1 MLNEKI
7 KLLSERCDDLQAQIS
22 AMKEERAEEQDAH
35 FERAK
40 QSLLEREHFNFKEDE
55 ETADETHEEDNTKVP
70 ELNKFE
76 IKKNCS
82 YRHNMK

>member
-1 MLNEKI
+1 M
-7 KLLSERCDDLQAQIS
+7 D
-22 AMKEERAEEQDAH
+22 
-35 FERAK
+35 RAK
-40 QSLLEREHFNFKEDE
+40 QTLLERENFNFKEDE

-82 YRHNMK
+82 YRHNMKQERF